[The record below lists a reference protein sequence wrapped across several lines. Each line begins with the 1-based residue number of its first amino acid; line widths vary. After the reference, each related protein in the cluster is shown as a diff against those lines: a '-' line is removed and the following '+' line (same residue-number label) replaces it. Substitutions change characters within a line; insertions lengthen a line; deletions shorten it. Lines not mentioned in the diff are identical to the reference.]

1 MPGFRHLAVSLIALC
16 SIAGPAAAETEHAT
30 VALPAIASI
39 FSSLYIAQDA
49 GIYKDVGLD
58 VKEQVIPGIG
68 SANAVISGSIDFSS
82 SSGVTLT
89 RAVARHQP
97 VVGIANTF
105 DRGGFWIVITKK
117 IADERHFDPKA
128 PLADRAKLMKGLRFS
143 VGAIQAIPDAYAKV
157 IAGIGGLNPDTD
169 IVRSGIPPRE
179 TLGAMK
185 TGSIDGASIG
195 PPVLEEL
202 LKDNFAV
209 VLANGTTANPP
220 DPPWLGHIAANVIFV
235 RTQTC
240 AEHKSLCVKMGEAM
254 VKAADYIHHNA
265 DGTKKI
271 LAKRLNITDDAILD
285 DTYNVVSVATPQKP
299 TLDAKGLEAAEELNV
314 KGGFMP
320 DSARLKSYKDVFTN
334 EYVK

>member
-1 MPGFRHLAVSLIALC
+1 
-16 SIAGPAAAETEHAT
+16 
-30 VALPAIASI
+30 
-39 FSSLYIAQDA
+39 
-49 GIYKDVGLD
+49 
-58 VKEQVIPGIG
+58 
-68 SANAVISGSIDFSS
+68 
-82 SSGVTLT
+82 
-89 RAVARHQP
+89 
-97 VVGIANTF
+97 
-105 DRGGFWIVITKK
+105 
-117 IADERHFDPKA
+117 
-128 PLADRAKLMKGLRFS
+128 
-143 VGAIQAIPDAYAKV
+143 
-157 IAGIGGLNPDTD
+157 
-169 IVRSGIPPRE
+169 
-179 TLGAMK
+179 
-185 TGSIDGASIG
+185 
-195 PPVLEEL
+195 VLEEL